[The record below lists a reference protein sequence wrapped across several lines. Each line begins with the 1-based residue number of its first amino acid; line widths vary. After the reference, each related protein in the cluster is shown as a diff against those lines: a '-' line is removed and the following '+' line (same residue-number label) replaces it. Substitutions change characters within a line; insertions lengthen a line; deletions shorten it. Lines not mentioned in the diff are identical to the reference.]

1 MPNSNTASDA
11 YREMRELSHER
22 VYQFWQNAKRGD
34 RLEGDD
40 ARLVQAL
47 RDHPEYYEVWE
58 HANEFLQE
66 QVTIHGVNPL
76 SHAAMHV
83 VVENQAAQDEPPEVR
98 AVLQFKTSHHISR
111 HQAVHEIANVFSQFL
126 WRVLNERE
134 PFDHDEYRRKLK
146 HLLPRSRRTL
156 L

>member
-11 YREMRELSHER
+11 YGELRELSHER
-22 VYQFWQNAKRGD
+22 VYQLWQIAKLGGP
-34 RLEGDD
+34 LEGDD

-66 QVTIHGVNPL
+66 QVTIHGVNPFL
-76 SHAAMHV
+76 HAAMHV

-98 AVLQFKTSHHISR
+98 AVLQFKMSHHMPR
-111 HQAVHEIANVFSQFL
+111 HQALHEIANVFSQFL
-126 WRVLNERE
+126 WRVLHERE
-134 PFDHDEYRRKLK
+134 PFDNDAYRRKLEL
-146 HLLPRSRRTL
+146 LLPRSRRTRL
-156 L
+156 